1 MYGLGNLG
9 DKVTSFTRRIVR
21 LNAYLQTKNCPLDWM
36 SQVRRSGTSI
46 GANCSEAV
54 YAQSKADYLTKL
66 QIALKEANE
75 TAHWLEVLH
84 EGSYIDERG
93 FTSIDKDCREICRIL
108 TAIIKR
114 VRNELEYNK

>member
-9 DKVTSFTRRIVR
+9 NKVTAFTQRIVR
-21 LNAYLQTKNCPLDWM
+21 LNTYLQLQKCPLDWQ
-36 SQVRRSGTSI
+36 SQLRRSGTSI

-75 TAHWLEVLH
+75 TVHWLEVLR
-84 EGSYIDERG
+84 EGAYLDERG
-93 FTSIDKDCREICRIL
+93 YTSIDKDCREICKIL
-108 TAIIKR
+108 TTIIKR
-114 VRNELEYNK
+114 VRNELEYSK